1 MTDSAH
7 SPDRSPDVASADAA
21 SADAASADGA
31 RFVVGIDLGTTN
43 CAVACVDTAIA
54 GDAGARVV
62 TWPVPQ
68 FVAAGTLEAR
78 ENLPSFLYR
87 PAEGE
92 FPPGA
97 LAPPW
102 SADPPRWS
110 AGLFARDHG
119 AKVPGRQVSSSKSW
133 LCHPGVDRTA
143 PLLPWHA
150 AEGVERLS
158 PVEASAALLTHI
170 RQAWDDAH
178 PGAPLAEQDVVLTLP
193 ASFDEVARELTVK
206 AARTAGL
213 PRVVLIE
220 EPQAAFYAWLAKHPD
235 DWQTRVAPNTNVLVC
250 DIGGGTSDFA
260 LIRVKPPAASPS
272 PTGAASPGAER
283 GAGKVEFHRVAV
295 GEHLILGGDNLD
307 LALAHHLENRLKA
320 DGTEL
325 SPKQWDVLVRQ
336 SRRAKETLLGAD
348 APAAVTVTL
357 PGAGRA
363 LVAGGLSVS
372 ADRDAARDA
381 LLNGFLPAVP
391 VDAAPETKDAGFR
404 EVGLPYAPDA
414 AITKHL
420 ARFLSTH
427 GAVAG
432 ANEGEPARP
441 DAVLFNGGFFASP
454 VLRDRLIRALSD
466 WFPEGARPEVL
477 ANDRLDLAVSRGA
490 AYFGL
495 VRRGLGVRVEAGL
508 ARTYYLGAEDGRSS
522 SGTGGEP
529 RAVCV
534 VPAGTRPGETVALPE
549 TPVRVRVGRPVE
561 LPVYSSG
568 VRLTD
573 PAGSVHPLD
582 ETQFAALPPIRTVLR
597 SRGKDGDELPA
608 SLEAGLSE
616 IGTLDLAVRE
626 RRDDGT
632 AGKRWRLSFDVRSTT
647 RTDLSAHAGVGE
659 AAGVADDAT
668 VAAVAAVLD
677 AAFGSPDGSLP
688 PRLKPKTVNDALAD
702 AAGSPRSDWPPTLL
716 RGVWEGLLDRDAG
729 RRESPSREA
738 RWLNLLGYALR
749 PGYGVAQDDWR
760 VSETWRRLHGRLAHA
775 DPAVVSQSHVLW
787 RRIGG
792 GLEAGQQQ
800 ALAAPLAGAIKSGG
814 KKGGGVD
821 PELLRL
827 LASLERLPTDT
838 REAFGRA
845 FLRLA
850 AKETNPGRRATLW
863 WCVGRTGAR
872 VPLYG
877 PANSVVSARSAS
889 DWADGLIKQ
898 SDDAGDPPLW
908 PLVQLARKTGDRYL
922 DLPREPQLRV
932 MQYLAE
938 RNAPPHWI
946 ALVRDGGRL
955 DHEEED
961 LAFGESLPAGL
972 RLG

>member
-1 MTDSAH
+1 MTDPAAD
-7 SPDRSPDVASADAA
+7 SPAPPRY
-21 SADAASADGA
+21 
-31 RFVVGIDLGTTN
+31 VVGIDLGTTN
-43 CAVACVDTAIA
+43 CAVAYVDTAASEQGGA
-54 GDAGARVV
+54 GDAGTRVE
-62 TWPVPQ
+62 TWAIPQ
-68 FVAAGTLEAR
+68 FVAAGTVEGR

-92 FPPGA
+92 FRDGD
-97 LAPPW
+97 LSPPW
-102 SADPPRWS
+102 SKEEPEWAV
-110 AGLFARDHG
+110 GTFARDHG

-158 PVEASAALLTHI
+158 PVEASAALLEHL
-170 RQAWDDAH
+170 RAAWDHERPD
-178 PGAPLAEQDVVLTLP
+178 APLAEQDVVLTLP

-206 AARTAGL
+206 AARAAGL
-213 PRVVLIE
+213 PKVVLIE
-220 EPQAAFYAWLAKHPD
+220 EPQAAFYAWLAKRPD
-235 DWQTRVAPNTNVLVC
+235 DWQERVAPNTNVLVC

-260 LIRVKPPAASPS
+260 LIRVKPG
-272 PTGAASPGAER
+272 TGEE
-283 GAGKVEFHRVAV
+283 GKVEFHRVAV

-307 LALAHHLENRLKA
+307 LALAHHLEGKLKKE
-320 DGTEL
+320 GTEL

-336 SRRAKETLLGAD
+336 SRRAKETLLEAD
-348 APAAVTVTL
+348 APESVTVTL

-363 LVAGGLSVS
+363 LVAGGLSVA
-372 ADRDAARDA
+372 ADRDAARGA
-381 LLNGFLPAVP
+381 LLEGFLPEVP
-391 VDAAPETKDAGFR
+391 VTAEPDRKDAGFR

-414 AITKHL
+414 AITRHL

-432 ANEGEPARP
+432 ATEGEPARP

-454 VLRDRLIRALSD
+454 VLRERLLGALSD
-466 WFPEGARPEVL
+466 WFPTGDRPTAL

-508 ARTYYLGAEDGRSS
+508 ARTYYLGAEDGEH
-522 SGTGGEP
+522 GEP

-534 VPAGTRPGETVALPE
+534 VPAGTQPGETVRLPD

-561 LPVYSSG
+561 LPVFSSG

-573 PAGSVHPLD
+573 PAGSVHSVD

-597 SRGKDGDELPA
+597 AKGKDGDELPA
-608 SLEAGLSE
+608 LLEAGLSE

-626 RRDDGT
+626 RREDGT
-632 AGKRWRLSFDVRSTT
+632 SGKRWRLSFDVRSTT
-647 RTDLSAHAGVGE
+647 RTELSAHAGAGE
-659 AAGVADDAT
+659 AAGVADDDT
-668 VAAVAAVLD
+668 LAAIDSVLD
-677 AAFGSPDGSLP
+677 DAFGSRDGSAKP
-688 PRLKPKTVNDALAD
+688 SLKPRKVNDALAE

-716 RGVWEGLLDRDAG
+716 RTIWEGLMDREAG
-729 RRESPSREA
+729 RRESPAREA

-749 PGYGVAQDDWR
+749 PGYGVALDDWR
-760 VSETWRRLHGRLAHA
+760 VAETWRRLNGRLAHA
-775 DPAVVSQSHVLW
+775 DAAVVSQSHVLW

-800 ALAAPLAGAIKSGG
+800 ALASPLLGAVKGGG
-814 KKGGGVD
+814 KKGSAPD

-827 LASLERLPTDT
+827 LASLERLPVGT
-838 REAFGRA
+838 RETLGRS

-850 AKETNPGRRATLW
+850 GKESNVGRRETLW

-877 PANSVVSARSAS
+877 PANSVVSARTAAE
-889 DWADGLIKQ
+889 WADGLIGQ
-898 SDDAGDPPLW
+898 SDDAAGSSENPPPLW
-908 PLVQLARKTGDRYL
+908 PVVQLARKTGDRYL
-922 DLPREPQLRV
+922 DLSREPRQRV
-932 MQYLAE
+932 MQWLAE
-938 RNAPPHWI
+938 RDAPPHWL

-955 DHEEED
+955 DHEEEG

>member
-1 MTDSAH
+1 MG
-7 SPDRSPDVASADAA
+7 V
-21 SADAASADGA
+21 
-31 RFVVGIDLGTTN
+31 DLGTTN
-43 CAVACVDTAIA
+43 CAVAFIDTQAA
-54 GDAGARVV
+54 GDAGMRVE
-62 TWPVPQ
+62 TWAIPQ
-68 FVAAGTLEAR
+68 FVAAGTVEGR

-87 PAEGE
+87 PAAGE
-92 FPPGA
+92 FPSAA

-102 SADPPRWS
+102 SKETPDWAVG
-110 AGLFARDHG
+110 AFARDHG
-119 AKVPGRQVSSSKSW
+119 SKVPGRQVSSSKSW

-158 PVEASAALLTHI
+158 PVDASAALLEHL
-170 RQAWDDAH
+170 RAAWDHAH
-178 PGAPLAEQDVVLTLP
+178 PGDPLAEQDVVLTLP

-260 LIRVKPPAASPS
+260 LIRVKP
-272 PTGAASPGAER
+272 GAADSEDG
-283 GAGKVEFHRVAV
+283 GKVEFHRVAV

-307 LALAHHLENRLKA
+307 LALAHHLEERLKK

-336 SRRAKETLLGAD
+336 SRRAKETLLEEN
-348 APAAVTVTL
+348 APASFTVTL

-372 ADRDAARDA
+372 ADRDAARAA
-381 LLNGFLPAVP
+381 LLEGFLPTVP
-391 VDAAPETKDAGFR
+391 VTAEPERKDAGFR

-432 ANEGEPARP
+432 ASDDEPARP

-454 VLRDRLIRALSD
+454 VLRERLLAAVSD
-466 WFPEGARPEVL
+466 WFPEGDRPEVL

-508 ARTYYLGAEDGRSS
+508 ARTYYLGAEDGEA
-522 SGTGGEP
+522 GEP

-534 VPAGTRPGETVALPE
+534 VPAGTRPGETVRLPD

-561 LPVYSSG
+561 LPVFSSG

-573 PAGSVHPLD
+573 PAGSVHAVD
-582 ETQFAALPPIRTVLR
+582 EGQFASLPPIRTVLKAK
-597 SRGKDGDELPA
+597 GKDGDELPA
-608 SLEAGLSE
+608 TLEAGLSE

-632 AGKRWRLSFDVRSTT
+632 SGKRWRLSFDVRSTT
-647 RTDLSAHAGVGE
+647 RTDLSAHAGAGE
-659 AAGVADDAT
+659 AAGVADDET
-668 VAAVAAVLD
+668 LAAVSAVLD
-677 AAFGSPDGSLP
+677 DAFGSGSGGAKP
-688 PRLKPKTVNDALAD
+688 SLKPRDVNGALVE

-716 RGVWEGLLDRDAG
+716 RSIWEGLMEREAG
-729 RRESPSREA
+729 RRESPAREA

-749 PGYGVAQDDWR
+749 PGYGVALDDWR
-760 VSETWRRLHGRLAHA
+760 VSETWRRLNGKLAHA
-775 DPAVVSQSHVLW
+775 DAAVLSQSHVLW

-800 ALAAPLAGAIKSGG
+800 ALAAPLAGALKGGG
-814 KKGGGVD
+814 KKGAAPD
-821 PELLRL
+821 PELFRL
-827 LASLERLPTDT
+827 LASLERLSTDL
-838 REAFGRA
+838 RETFGRS

-850 AKETNPGRRATLW
+850 SKEPNAGRRATLW

-872 VPLYG
+872 APLYG
-877 PANSVVSARSAS
+877 PANSVVSAWNAAE
-889 DWADGLIKQ
+889 WADGLIKQ
-898 SDDAGDPPLW
+898 SDDDDDPPLW

-922 DLPREPQLRV
+922 DLPRDAQLRV

-938 RNAPPHWI
+938 RDAPSHWL

-955 DHEEED
+955 DHEEEG

>member
-1 MTDSAH
+1 MTNAD
-7 SPDRSPDVASADAA
+7 PTTDAA
-21 SADAASADGA
+21 APP
-31 RFVVGIDLGTTN
+31 RYVVGIDLGTTN
-43 CAVACVDTAIA
+43 CAVAFVDTEA
-54 GDAGARVV
+54 GDGDAADTRVR
-62 TWPVPQ
+62 TWAIPQ
-68 FVAAGTLEAR
+68 FVAAGTLEGR

-87 PAEGE
+87 PADGE
-92 FPPGA
+92 FPPHA

-102 SADPPRWS
+102 GETGAKDAAPGWS
-110 AGLFARDHG
+110 VGTFARDHG

-158 PVEASAALLTHI
+158 PVEASAALLAHL
-170 RQAWDDAH
+170 RAAWDHAH
-178 PGAPLAEQDVVLTLP
+178 PDAPLAEQDVVLTLP

-206 AARTAGL
+206 AARAAGL

-235 DWQTRVAPNTNVLVC
+235 SWQDEVAPNTNVLVC

-260 LIRVKPPAASPS
+260 LIRVKP
-272 PTGAASPGAER
+272 GAGEE
-283 GAGKVEFHRVAV
+283 GKVEFHRVAV

-307 LALAHHLENRLKA
+307 LALAHHLEDRLKA
-320 DGTEL
+320 EGTEL

-336 SRRAKETLLGAD
+336 SRRAKETLLGEE
-348 APAAVTVTL
+348 APATVGVTL
-357 PGAGRA
+357 PGAGRG
-363 LVAGGLSVS
+363 LVGGGLSVS
-372 ADRDAARDA
+372 ADGDAARTA
-381 LLNGFLPAVP
+381 LLDGFLPSVP
-391 VDAAPETKDAGFR
+391 VTAEPDRRDAGFR

-432 ANEGEPARP
+432 AGEGEPARP

-454 VLRDRLIRALSD
+454 VLRERLLAAVSD
-466 WFPEGARPEVL
+466 WFPTGDRPTVL

-508 ARTYYLGAEDGRSS
+508 ARTYYLGAEDGEQ
-522 SGTGGEP
+522 GEP

-534 VPAGTRPGETVALPE
+534 VPAGTRPGETVRLPD

-561 LPVYSSG
+561 LPVFSSG

-573 PAGSVHPLD
+573 PAGSVHPVD
-582 ETQFAALPPIRTVLR
+582 EGQFASLPPIRTVLKAK
-597 SRGKDGDELPA
+597 GKEGDELPA
-608 SLEAGLSE
+608 LLEAGLSE

-626 RRDDGT
+626 RTDDGT
-632 AGKRWRLSFDVRSTT
+632 SGKRWRLSFDVRSTT
-647 RTDLSAHAGVGE
+647 RTDLAAHAGAGE
-659 AAGVADDAT
+659 AAGVVDDEAL
-668 VAAVAAVLD
+668 AAIDAVLD
-677 AAFGSPDGSLP
+677 EAFGAPDGSTKP
-688 PRLKPKTVNDALAD
+688 SLKPRNVNDALAE

-716 RGVWEGLLDRDAG
+716 RSLWEGLMDREAG
-729 RRESPSREA
+729 RRESSAREA

-749 PGYGVAQDDWR
+749 PGYGVALDDWR
-760 VSETWRRLHGRLAHA
+760 VAETWRRLHGRLAHA

-792 GLEAGQQQ
+792 GLEGGQQK
-800 ALAAPLAGAIKSGG
+800 ALAAPLAGAVKAGG
-814 KKGGGVD
+814 KKAAAAD

-827 LASLERLPTDT
+827 LASLERLPTGE
-838 REAFGRA
+838 RESLGRA
-845 FLRLA
+845 LVKLA
-850 AKETNPGRRATLW
+850 AKEENAGRRETLW

-877 PANSVVSARSAS
+877 PANSVVPARVAA
-889 DWADGLIKQ
+889 DWADALVKQ
-898 SDDAGDPPLW
+898 YESLRDPDETRPPLW
-908 PLVQLARKTGDRYL
+908 PVVQLARKTGDRYL
-922 DLPREPQLRV
+922 DFAREPQLRA
-932 MQYLAE
+932 MQWLAE
-938 RNAPPHWI
+938 EDAPAHWV

-955 DHEEED
+955 DHEEEG